1 MELVSLLDILES
13 TKKKSFNMKEE
24 ILKILIENGEI
35 LISSGVTLF
44 IAWIKKK
51 IDIRKLK
58 KQGRLISLEQ
68 VNLNGKYK

>member
-1 MELVSLLDILES
+1 LELVSLLDILEF

-44 IAWIKKK
+44 LAWMKKK

-68 VNLNGKYK
+68 VNLNGQHK

>member
-1 MELVSLLDILES
+1 
-13 TKKKSFNMKEE
+13 MKEE

-44 IAWIKKK
+44 LAWIKKQ

-58 KQGRLISLEQ
+58 KQGRLISLMQ
-68 VNLNGKYK
+68 VYLNGQNKENVE

>member
-1 MELVSLLDILES
+1 
-13 TKKKSFNMKEE
+13 MKEE